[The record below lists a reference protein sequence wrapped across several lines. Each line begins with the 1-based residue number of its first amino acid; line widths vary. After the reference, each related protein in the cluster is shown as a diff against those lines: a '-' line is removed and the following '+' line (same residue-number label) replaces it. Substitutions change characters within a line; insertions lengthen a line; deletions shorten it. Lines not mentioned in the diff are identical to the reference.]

1 MKYHYPAAGGLPVPT
16 NCQLVILTT
25 GGQHIMGRWRDDG
38 DFLAWRHPP
47 ERDHDAEDQ
56 LRATEVERALG
67 VFPGS

>member
-1 MKYHYPAAGGLPVPT
+1 
-16 NCQLVILTT
+16 
-25 GGQHIMGRWRDDG
+25 MGRWRDDG